1 MKRAS
6 KMYRSKVGGQ
16 KLALLHTLSSNT
28 KEDLGH
34 CLFYESQQELS
45 QLFQIIERFL
55 QMMRSL

>member
-1 MKRAS
+1 
-6 KMYRSKVGGQ
+6 MYRSKVGGQ